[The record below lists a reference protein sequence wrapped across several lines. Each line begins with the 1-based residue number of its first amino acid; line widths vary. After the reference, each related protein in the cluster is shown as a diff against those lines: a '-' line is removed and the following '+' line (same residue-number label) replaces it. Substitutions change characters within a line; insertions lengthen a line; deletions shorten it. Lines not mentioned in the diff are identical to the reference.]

1 MPKDPPTPVDTGP
14 FEYALSPE
22 GREAQLTDLA
32 YKCILKRLRDN
43 TASPNE
49 TVACLRLGTERAKLE
64 REKIKAESLLAN
76 AKVENLESERRQEE
90 LYQEAIQM
98 MKEYM
103 GSNG

>member
-1 MPKDPPTPVDTGP
+1 MPKEPPKPVDEGP

-32 YKCILKRLRDN
+32 YKCIVQRLRDN

-64 REKIKAESLLAN
+64 SIKLIFACGSFTYGFWI
-76 AKVENLESERRQEE
+76 SETNWISSIR
-90 LYQEAIQM
+90 I
-98 MKEYM
+98 
-103 GSNG
+103 

>member
-1 MPKDPPTPVDTGP
+1 MAKESPKPVDEGP
-14 FEYALSPE
+14 FEYAGTPE

-32 YKCILKRLRDN
+32 YKCIVQRLRDG

-49 TVACLRLGTERAKLE
+49 TVACLRLGTEKTKLE
-64 REKIKAESLLAN
+64 REKIKAETVLAQ
-76 AKVENLESERRQEE
+76 AKVNSLELEKKTEE
-90 LYQEAIQM
+90 LYQEAIIV

>member
-1 MPKDPPTPVDTGP
+1 MPKEPPKPVDTGP

-32 YKCILKRLRDN
+32 YKCIVQRLRDN

-49 TVACLRLGTERAKLE
+49 TVACLRLGTEKAKLE

-76 AKVENLESERRQEE
+76 AKVDSLESQRRTEE
-90 LYQEAIQM
+90 LYQEAITA
-98 MKEYM
+98 MKEYA

>member
-1 MPKDPPTPVDTGP
+1 MPKEPPKPVDTGP

-32 YKCILKRLRDN
+32 YKCIVQRLRDG

-49 TVACLRLGTERAKLE
+49 TVACLRLGTEKAKLE

-76 AKVENLESERRQEE
+76 AKVDSLESQRRTEE
-90 LYQEAIQM
+90 LYQEAITA
-98 MKEYM
+98 MKEYA

>member
-1 MPKDPPTPVDTGP
+1 MKEPPIPVDTGP
-14 FEYALSPE
+14 FEYAETPE
-22 GREAQLTDLA
+22 GREAQLTNLA
-32 YKCILKRLRDN
+32 YKCIVQRLRDN

-76 AKVENLESERRQEE
+76 AKVETLESQRKQEE
-90 LYQEAIQM
+90 LYQQAIEV
-98 MKEYM
+98 MKEYS